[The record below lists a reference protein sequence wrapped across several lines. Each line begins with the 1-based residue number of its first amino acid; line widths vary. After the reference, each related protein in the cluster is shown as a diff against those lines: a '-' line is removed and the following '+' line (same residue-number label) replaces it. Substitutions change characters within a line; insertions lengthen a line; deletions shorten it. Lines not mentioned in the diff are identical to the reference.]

1 MGDDNL
7 KKKENIEQADVKP
20 KNSDFRKS
28 KGVKSPNSS
37 FNFKI
42 INKGRYISKGVNKG
56 VKSPNSSFNF
66 KIINKGR
73 YIMHNM

>member
-1 MGDDNL
+1 M
-7 KKKENIEQADVKP
+7 
-20 KNSDFRKS
+20 
-28 KGVKSPNSS
+28 
-37 FNFKI
+37 FKI
-42 INKGRYISKGVNKG
+42 GTPKSFEKDHIIRIKQLSYANERYQSIG

>member
-1 MGDDNL
+1 MED
-7 KKKENIEQADVKP
+7 
-20 KNSDFRKS
+20 
-28 KGVKSPNSS
+28 
-37 FNFKI
+37 
-42 INKGRYISKGVNKG
+42 YISPSFKPDKLDKPSIDDLIDVFKDRTFNWLIEPANKG